1 MEENGDNK
9 SIGSENDHL
18 IRMTN
23 FTRRDMMK
31 KQKWIA
37 LLLAGGR
44 GTRLNLLTKSI
55 VKPAVPFGGKY
66 RIIDFVLSN
75 CKNSG
80 IETVGIL
87 TQYRPY
93 VLHSHL
99 GSCSYWNLYNRYGGL
114 TILPPFQRNSSGV
127 EWYEGTSHAV
137 FQNIEFIEQHKPEHV
152 LILSADQIYK
162 MDYSVMLEQH
172 IETNADCTIAVVEVP
187 WEDASRFG
195 LIKMDEESYKIIGF
209 EEKPEHPTTNV
220 ASMGIYIF
228 RWSVLKDY
236 LLKDEEK
243 EFTHRDFGKDIIP
256 SMLEAGLELYA
267 YYFNNYWK
275 DVGTVRSYWNAN
287 LDLLNRESN
296 IFLKNPEWRI
306 HTVESNAPPL
316 FLDESAKVHHSL
328 LSEGCEIYGTI
339 ESSVVFNGVKIGKG
353 ARIKNAVILPNTIVG
368 ENAWIENAVI
378 GSQTIVK
385 NGVIIVSNDSNAH
398 LMVVGNNVTVD
409 PELHDFTLRNIIL
422 TVSS

>member
-1 MEENGDNK
+1 
-9 SIGSENDHL
+9 
-18 IRMTN
+18 
-23 FTRRDMMK
+23 MK

-37 LLLAGGR
+37 LLLAGGK
-44 GTRLNLLTKSI
+44 GTRLNLLTKSL

-66 RIIDFVLSN
+66 RIIDFALSN

-99 GSCSYWNLYNRYGGL
+99 GHCSYWNLYNRHGGL
-114 TILPPFQRNSSGV
+114 TILPPFQRNNSGV

-137 FQNIEFIEQHKPEHV
+137 FQNIEFIEQQKPEHV

-162 MDYSVMLEQH
+162 MDYSLMLEQH

-187 WEDASRFG
+187 WEDAGRFG
-195 LIKMDEESYKIIGF
+195 LIKMEKESYKIIDF
-209 EEKPEHPTTNV
+209 EEKPEHPTTNL

-228 RWSVLKDY
+228 KWPVLKEY
-236 LLKDEEK
+236 LLQEEQK
-243 EFTHRDFGKDIIP
+243 EITNRDFGKDIIP
-256 SMLEAGLELYA
+256 SMLCDGRGLYA

-275 DVGTVRSYWNAN
+275 DVGTVRSFWDAN
-287 LDLLNRESN
+287 LDLLNKETN
-296 IFLKNPEWRI
+296 IFLQNPEWKI
-306 HTVESNAPPL
+306 HTVEHNADPL
-316 FLDESAKVHHSL
+316 YLDQSAKAQQSL

-339 ESSVVFNGVKIGKG
+339 EKSVVFSGVKVGKG
-353 ARIKNAVILPNTIVG
+353 ARIKNAVILPNTIVE

-378 GSQTIVK
+378 GSQTVIK
-385 NGVIIVSNDSNAH
+385 KGVILVSKDPDVH
-398 LMVVGNNVTVD
+398 LIVVGNNVTVD
-409 PELHDFTLRNIIL
+409 PALHEKTSKNNVL
-422 TVSS
+422 TISS

>member
-1 MEENGDNK
+1 
-9 SIGSENDHL
+9 
-18 IRMTN
+18 
-23 FTRRDMMK
+23 MK

-37 LLLAGGR
+37 LLLAGGK
-44 GTRLNLLTKSI
+44 GTRLNLLTKSL

-66 RIIDFVLSN
+66 RIIDFALSN

-99 GSCSYWNLYNRYGGL
+99 GHCSYWNLYNRHGGL
-114 TILPPFQRNSSGV
+114 TILPPFQRNNSGV

-137 FQNIEFIEQHKPEHV
+137 FQNIEFIEQQKPEHV

-162 MDYSVMLEQH
+162 MDYSLMLEQH

-187 WEDASRFG
+187 WEDAGRFG
-195 LIKMDEESYKIIGF
+195 LIKMEKESYKIIDF
-209 EEKPEHPTTNV
+209 EEKPEHPTTNL

-228 RWSVLKDY
+228 KWPVLKEY
-236 LLKDEEK
+236 LLQEEQK
-243 EFTHRDFGKDIIP
+243 EITNRDFGKDIIP
-256 SMLEAGLELYA
+256 SMLCDGRGLYA

-275 DVGTVRSYWNAN
+275 DVGTVRSFWDAN
-287 LDLLNRESN
+287 LDLLNKETN
-296 IFLKNPEWRI
+296 IFLQNPEWKI
-306 HTVESNAPPL
+306 HTVEHNADPL
-316 FLDESAKVHHSL
+316 YLDQSAKAQQSL

-339 ESSVVFNGVKIGKG
+339 EKSVVFSGVKVGKG
-353 ARIKNAVILPNTIVG
+353 ARIKNAVILPNTIVE

-378 GSQTIVK
+378 GSQTVIK
-385 NGVIIVSNDSNAH
+385 KGVILVSKDPDVH
-398 LMVVGNNVTVD
+398 LIVVGNNVTVD
-409 PELHDFTLRNIIL
+409 PALHETTSKNNVL
-422 TVSS
+422 TISS

>member
-1 MEENGDNK
+1 M
-9 SIGSENDHL
+9 
-18 IRMTN
+18 
-23 FTRRDMMK
+23 
-31 KQKWIA
+31 
-37 LLLAGGR
+37 LLAGGR
-44 GTRLNLLTKSI
+44 GTRLNLLTKSL

-66 RIIDFVLSN
+66 RIIDFALSN

-99 GSCSYWNLYNRYGGL
+99 GHCNYWNLYNRYGGL
-114 TILPPFQRNSSGV
+114 TILPPFQRSNSGV

-162 MDYSVMLEQH
+162 MDYSLMLEQH
-172 IETNADCTIAVVEVP
+172 IETKADGTIAVVEVL

-195 LIKMDEESYKIIGF
+195 LVKIDDESYKIIDF
-209 EEKPEHPTTNV
+209 EEKPENPTTNL

-228 RWSVLKDY
+228 KWSVLKEY
-236 LLKDEEK
+236 LLQEEQK
-243 EFTHRDFGKDIIP
+243 EFTHRDFGKDILP
-256 SMLEAGLELYA
+256 SMLSAGMELFA

-275 DVGTVRSYWNAN
+275 DVGTVRSYWDAN
-287 LDLLNRESN
+287 LDLLNRDSN
-296 IFLKNPEWRI
+296 IFLLNPEWRI

-316 FLDESAKVHHSL
+316 FVDESATVHQCL

-339 ESSVVFNGVKIGKG
+339 EKSVVYSGVKIGKG
-353 ARIKNAVILPNTIVG
+353 ARIINAVILPNTIVE
-368 ENAWIENAVI
+368 ENAWIENAII
-378 GSQTIVK
+378 GSQTVVK
-385 NGVIIVSNDSNAH
+385 NGVIIVSKDPNTH
-398 LMVVGNNVTVD
+398 LMVVK
-409 PELHDFTLRNIIL
+409 
-422 TVSS
+422 

>member
-1 MEENGDNK
+1 M
-9 SIGSENDHL
+9 
-18 IRMTN
+18 
-23 FTRRDMMK
+23 

-44 GTRLNLLTKSI
+44 GRRLNLLTKSL

-66 RIIDFVLSN
+66 RIIDFALSN

-80 IETVGIL
+80 IENVGIL

-99 GSCSYWNLYNRYGGL
+99 GHCNYWNLYNRYGGL
-114 TILPPFQRNSSGV
+114 TILPPFQRSNSGV

-162 MDYSVMLEQH
+162 MDYSLMLEQH
-172 IETNADCTIAVVEVP
+172 IETKADCTMAVVEVP

-195 LIKMDEESYKIIGF
+195 LVKIDDESYKIIDF
-209 EEKPEHPTTNV
+209 EEKPENPTTNL

-228 RWSVLKDY
+228 KWSVLKEY
-236 LLKDEEK
+236 LLQEEQK
-243 EFTHRDFGKDIIP
+243 EFTHSDFGKDIIP
-256 SMLEAGLELYA
+256 SMLSAGMELFA

-275 DVGTVRSYWNAN
+275 DVGTVRSYWDAN
-287 LDLLNRESN
+287 LDLLHRESN
-296 IFLKNPEWRI
+296 IFLQNPEWRI

-316 FLDESAKVHHSL
+316 FVDESAKVHQCL

-339 ESSVVFNGVKIGKG
+339 EKSVVYSGVKIGKG
-353 ARIKNAVILPNTIVG
+353 ARIKNTVILPNTIIE

-378 GSQTIVK
+378 GSQTVVK
-385 NGVIIVSNDSNAH
+385 NGVIIVSKDPDGH

-409 PELHDFTLRNIIL
+409 PSIHDIGSKNNVL

>member
-1 MEENGDNK
+1 
-9 SIGSENDHL
+9 
-18 IRMTN
+18 
-23 FTRRDMMK
+23 MK

-37 LLLAGGR
+37 LLLAGGK
-44 GTRLNLLTKSI
+44 GTRLNLLTKSL

-66 RIIDFVLSN
+66 RIIDFALSN

-99 GSCSYWNLYNRYGGL
+99 GHCSYWNLYNRHGGL
-114 TILPPFQRNSSGV
+114 TILPPFQRNNSGV

-137 FQNIEFIEQHKPEHV
+137 FQNIEFIEQQKPEHV

-162 MDYSVMLEQH
+162 MDYSLMLEQH

-187 WEDASRFG
+187 WEDAGRFG
-195 LIKMDEESYKIIGF
+195 LIKTEKESYKIIDF
-209 EEKPEHPTTNV
+209 EEKPEHPTTNL

-228 RWSVLKDY
+228 KWPVLKEY
-236 LLKDEEK
+236 LLQEEQK
-243 EFTHRDFGKDIIP
+243 EITNRDFGKDIIP
-256 SMLEAGLELYA
+256 SMLCDGRGLYA

-275 DVGTVRSYWNAN
+275 DVGTVRSFWDAN
-287 LDLLNRESN
+287 LDLLNKETN
-296 IFLKNPEWRI
+296 IFLQNPEWKI
-306 HTVESNAPPL
+306 HTVEHNADPL
-316 FLDESAKVHHSL
+316 YLDQSAKAQQSL

-339 ESSVVFNGVKIGKG
+339 EKSVVFSGVKVGKG
-353 ARIKNAVILPNTIVG
+353 ARIKNAVILPNTIVE

-378 GSQTIVK
+378 GSQTVIK
-385 NGVIIVSNDSNAH
+385 KGVILVSKDPDVH
-398 LMVVGNNVTVD
+398 LIVVGNNVTVD
-409 PELHDFTLRNIIL
+409 PALHETTSKNNVL
-422 TVSS
+422 TISS

>member
-9 SIGSENDHL
+9 SIRSSNDSL
-18 IRMTN
+18 IQKN
-23 FTRRDMMK
+23 FTRRETMK
-31 KQKWIA
+31 QT
-37 LLLAGGR
+37 L
-44 GTRLNLLTKSI
+44 

-66 RIIDFVLSN
+66 RIIDFALSN

-99 GSCSYWNLYNRYGGL
+99 GHCNYWNLYNRYGGL
-114 TILPPFQRNSSGV
+114 TILPPFQRSNTGV

-162 MDYSVMLEQH
+162 MDYSLMLEQH
-172 IETNADCTIAVVEVP
+172 IETKADCTIAVVEVP

-195 LIKMDEESYKIIGF
+195 LVKIDNESYKIIDF
-209 EEKPEHPTTNV
+209 EEKPEKPTTNL

-228 RWSVLKDY
+228 KWSVLKDY
-236 LLKDEEK
+236 LLQEEQK

-256 SMLEAGLELYA
+256 SMLSAGMELYA
-267 YYFNNYWK
+267 YYFYNYWK
-275 DVGTVRSYWNAN
+275 DVGTVRSYWDAN
-287 LDLLNRESN
+287 LDLLHRESN
-296 IFLKNPEWRI
+296 IFLQNPEWRI

-316 FLDESAKVHHSL
+316 FVDESAKVHQCL

-339 ESSVVFNGVKIGKG
+339 EKSVVYSGVKIGKG
-353 ARIKNAVILPNTIVG
+353 ARIKNTVILPNTIIE

-378 GSQTIVK
+378 GSQTVVK
-385 NGVIIVSNDSNAH
+385 NGVIIVSKDPNAH

-409 PELHDFTLRNIIL
+409 PTIHDIGSKNNVL

>member
-1 MEENGDNK
+1 
-9 SIGSENDHL
+9 
-18 IRMTN
+18 
-23 FTRRDMMK
+23 MK

-37 LLLAGGR
+37 LLLAGGK
-44 GTRLNLLTKSI
+44 GTRLNLLTKSL

-66 RIIDFVLSN
+66 RIIDFTLSN

-87 TQYRPY
+87 TQYRPF

-99 GSCSYWNLYNRYGGL
+99 GHCSYWNLYSRFGGL
-114 TILPPFQRNSSGV
+114 TILPPYQRNNSGV

-162 MDYSVMLEQH
+162 MDYSLMLEQH

-195 LIKMDEESYKIIGF
+195 LIKIDEESYKIIEF
-209 EEKPEHPTTNV
+209 EEKPENPTTNL

-228 RWSVLKDY
+228 KWSVLKDY
-236 LLKDEEK
+236 LLKEEQK
-243 EFTHRDFGKDIIP
+243 EFSHRDFGKDIIP
-256 SMLEAGLELYA
+256 SMLSDGLELYS

-275 DVGTVRSYWNAN
+275 DVGTVRSYWDAN
-287 LDLLNRESN
+287 LDLLNSESN
-296 IFLKNPEWRI
+296 IFLQNPEWKI
-306 HTVESNAPPL
+306 HTVENNAPPL
-316 FLDESAKVHHSL
+316 FIDECARVQQSL

-339 ESSVVFNGVKIGKG
+339 EKSVVYNGVKIGKG
-353 ARIKNAVILPNTIVG
+353 ARIKNAVILPNTIVE
-368 ENAWIENAVI
+368 ENVWIENAVI

-385 NGVIIVSNDSNAH
+385 SGVIIVSKKPNTH
-398 LMVVGNNVTVD
+398 LMVVGNNVIVD
-409 PELHDFTLRNIIL
+409 PAINDLTTKNNVL

>member
-1 MEENGDNK
+1 
-9 SIGSENDHL
+9 
-18 IRMTN
+18 
-23 FTRRDMMK
+23 MK
-31 KQKWIA
+31 KQKMIA
-37 LLLAGGR
+37 LLLAGGK
-44 GTRLNLLTKSI
+44 GTRLNLLTESL
-55 VKPAVPFGGKY
+55 VKPAVPYGGKY
-66 RIIDFVLSN
+66 RIIDFALSN

-99 GSCSYWNLYNRYGGL
+99 GHCSYWNLYNRCGGL
-114 TILPPFQRNSSGV
+114 TILPPFQRNNSGV

-137 FQNIEFIEQHKPEHV
+137 FQNIEFIDSENPEHV

-162 MDYSVMLEQH
+162 MDYSLMLEQH
-172 IETNADCTIAVVEVP
+172 IETKADCTIAAVEVP

-195 LIKMDEESYKIIGF
+195 LIKIDRESYKIIDF
-209 EEKPEHPTTNV
+209 EEKPEKPTTNL

-228 RWSVLKDY
+228 KWSVLKDY
-236 LLKDEEK
+236 LLQEEQK

-256 SMLEAGLELYA
+256 SMLSAGMELYA

-275 DVGTVRSYWNAN
+275 DVGTVRSYWDAN
-287 LDLLNRESN
+287 LDLLHRESN
-296 IFLKNPEWRI
+296 IFLQNPEWRI

-316 FLDESAKVHHSL
+316 FVDESAKVHQCL

-339 ESSVVFNGVKIGKG
+339 EKSVVYSGVKIGKG
-353 ARIKNAVILPNTIVG
+353 ARIKNTVILPNTIIE

-378 GSQTIVK
+378 GSQTVVK
-385 NGVIIVSNDSNAH
+385 NGVIIVSK
-398 LMVVGNNVTVD
+398 D
-409 PELHDFTLRNIIL
+409 PN
-422 TVSS
+422 

>member
-1 MEENGDNK
+1 
-9 SIGSENDHL
+9 
-18 IRMTN
+18 
-23 FTRRDMMK
+23 MK

-37 LLLAGGR
+37 LLLAGGK
-44 GTRLNLLTKSI
+44 GTRLNLLTKSL

-66 RIIDFVLSN
+66 RIIDFTLSN

-87 TQYRPY
+87 TQYRPF

-99 GSCSYWNLYNRYGGL
+99 GQCNYWNLYSRFGGL
-114 TILPPFQRNSSGV
+114 TILPPYQRNNSGV

-162 MDYSVMLEQH
+162 MDYSLMLEQH
-172 IETNADCTIAVVEVP
+172 IETKADCTIAVVKVP

-195 LIKMDEESYKIIGF
+195 LIKIDEESYKIIEF
-209 EEKPEHPTTNV
+209 EEKPENPTTNL

-228 RWSVLKDY
+228 KWSVLKDY
-236 LLKDEEK
+236 LLKEELK
-243 EFTHRDFGKDIIP
+243 EFSNRDFGKDIIP
-256 SMLEAGLELYA
+256 SMLSDGLELYA

-275 DVGTVRSYWNAN
+275 DVGTVRSYWDAN
-287 LDLLNRESN
+287 LDLLNSESN
-296 IFLKNPEWRI
+296 IFLQNPEWKI
-306 HTVESNAPPL
+306 HTVENNAPPL
-316 FLDESAKVHHSL
+316 FMDECARAQQSL

-339 ESSVVFNGVKIGKG
+339 EKSVVFSGVKIGKG
-353 ARIKNAVILPNTIVG
+353 ARIKNAVILPNTIVE
-368 ENAWIENAVI
+368 ENVWIENAVI
-378 GSQTIVK
+378 GSETIVK
-385 NGVIIVSNDSNAH
+385 SGVIIVSKDPDTH
-398 LMVVGNNVTVD
+398 LMVVGNNAIVD
-409 PELHDFTLRNIIL
+409 PAIHDLSTKNNVL

>member
-1 MEENGDNK
+1 
-9 SIGSENDHL
+9 
-18 IRMTN
+18 
-23 FTRRDMMK
+23 MK

-37 LLLAGGR
+37 LLLAGGK
-44 GTRLNLLTKSI
+44 GTRLNLLTKSL

-66 RIIDFVLSN
+66 RIIDFALSN
-75 CKNSG
+75 CKNSA

-99 GSCSYWNLYNRYGGL
+99 GHCSYWNLYNRYGGL

-137 FQNIEFIEQHKPEHV
+137 FQNIEFIEQQKPEHV

-162 MDYSVMLEQH
+162 MDYSLMLEQH

-195 LIKMDEESYKIIGF
+195 LIKMEKESYKIIDF
-209 EEKPEHPTTNV
+209 EEKPEHPTTNL

-228 RWSVLKDY
+228 KWPVLKEY
-236 LLKDEEK
+236 LLQEEQK
-243 EFTHRDFGKDIIP
+243 EFTNRDFGKDIIP
-256 SMLEAGLELYA
+256 SMLCDGRGLYA

-275 DVGTVRSYWNAN
+275 DVGTIRSFWDAN
-287 LDLLNRESN
+287 LDLLKKETN
-296 IFLKNPEWRI
+296 IFLQNPEWKI
-306 HTVESNAPPL
+306 HTVEHNEDPL
-316 FLDESAKVHHSL
+316 YLDQSAKAQQSL
-328 LSEGCEIYGTI
+328 LSEGCEIYGTV
-339 ESSVVFNGVKIGKG
+339 EKSVVFSGVKVGKG
-353 ARIKNAVILPNTIVG
+353 ARIKNAVILPNTIVE

-378 GSQTIVK
+378 GSHTVIK
-385 NGVIIVSNDSNAH
+385 KGVILVSKDPDIH
-398 LMVVGNNVTVD
+398 LIVVGNNVTVD
-409 PELHDFTLRNIIL
+409 PALHKLTSKNNVITL
-422 TVSS
+422 SS

>member
-1 MEENGDNK
+1 
-9 SIGSENDHL
+9 
-18 IRMTN
+18 
-23 FTRRDMMK
+23 MK

-37 LLLAGGR
+37 LLLAGGK
-44 GTRLNLLTKSI
+44 GTRLNLLTKSL

-66 RIIDFVLSN
+66 RIIDFALSN

-99 GSCSYWNLYNRYGGL
+99 VHCSYWNLYNRHGGL
-114 TILPPFQRNSSGV
+114 TILPPFQRNNSGV

-137 FQNIEFIEQHKPEHV
+137 FQNIEFIEQQKPEHV

-162 MDYSVMLEQH
+162 MDYSLMLEQH

-187 WEDASRFG
+187 WEYAGRLG
-195 LIKMDEESYKIIGF
+195 LIKMEKESYKIIDF
-209 EEKPEHPTTNV
+209 EEKPEHPTTNL

-228 RWSVLKDY
+228 KWPVLKEY
-236 LLKDEEK
+236 LLQEEQK
-243 EFTHRDFGKDIIP
+243 EITNRDFGKDIIP
-256 SMLEAGLELYA
+256 SMLCDGRGLYA

-275 DVGTVRSYWNAN
+275 DVGTVRSFWDAN
-287 LDLLNRESN
+287 LDLLNKETN
-296 IFLKNPEWRI
+296 IFLQNPEWKI
-306 HTVESNAPPL
+306 HTVEHNADPL
-316 FLDESAKVHHSL
+316 YLDQSAKAQQSL

-339 ESSVVFNGVKIGKG
+339 EKSVVFSGVKVGKG
-353 ARIKNAVILPNTIVG
+353 ARIKNAVILPNTIVE

-378 GSQTIVK
+378 GSQTVIK
-385 NGVIIVSNDSNAH
+385 KGVILVSKDPDVH
-398 LMVVGNNVTVD
+398 LIVVGNNVTVD
-409 PELHDFTLRNIIL
+409 PALHETTSKNNVL
-422 TVSS
+422 TISS